1 MDRQSVA
8 PRPGARMLRG
18 PLQAAAS
25 TILLCL
31 APPTDGWAA
40 DSAPAGVVVAQRGS
54 SWDNNW
60 DDDWGDAWED
70 YNRTILQMQRESL
83 SSQEEATREAAREKR
98 REEIERDRDKA
109 ATEREEYFDAV
120 LAASQAS
127 LRAPRGA
134 YYRKPGYA
142 SADPPAP
149 AASTAVEVGGMPY
162 IYDQGIFWLLQGT
175 DYVVVTAPAG
185 ATVAALPRGAVRVP
199 AKDATLWYYFG
210 TFFAGNAGAYTVVRP
225 PPGISVYYLPDGYTL
240 EKQGE
245 TDVYRFGETLF
256 KPVFVQG
263 LLIYQVVAG
272 R

>member
-1 MDRQSVA
+1 MNRPRA
-8 PRPGARMLRG
+8 ALRPGARTVRG
-18 PLQAAAS
+18 AILAGA
-25 TILLCL
+25 ILLVI
-31 APPTDGWAA
+31 APPLAGLAA
-40 DSAPAGVVVAQRGS
+40 DADASGVLVAQSRGS
-54 SWDNNW
+54 NWNSNW
-60 DDDWGDAWED
+60 DDDFGDAWED

-185 ATVAALPRGAVRVP
+185 ATVAALPRAAVRVP

-210 TFFAGNAGAYTVVRP
+210 TFFAGNGSAYTVVRP